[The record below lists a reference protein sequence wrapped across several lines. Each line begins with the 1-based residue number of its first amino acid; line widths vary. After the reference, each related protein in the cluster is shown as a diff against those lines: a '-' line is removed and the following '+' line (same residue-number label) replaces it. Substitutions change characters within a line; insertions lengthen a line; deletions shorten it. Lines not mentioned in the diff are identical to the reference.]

1 MKKLNLRRRS
11 LIVAALLAAV
21 SVGAGTAGTVAFFK
35 SNQSFD
41 VEVTAAKVDVAQDQL
56 AIVSKKL
63 AYASP
68 DGHGADVNIDHDGT
82 IKANLVVPGDWFV
95 IKTSYTNNSTISI
108 KYRIGTVASKGLKAE
123 VFMDEECTIPATD
136 TSYTDLAKGVNIAPR
151 YVKVTVEDDIG
162 NGGTGKINVGVD
174 AVQSNAYTGVSADNL
189 KAKLAEGGSMAL
201 DEDISLTTEEPYSI
215 DKDTVLDLNGKTL
228 SIDATASK
236 KSSIA
241 VPAGKTLTIRGGN
254 LALTGPD
261 SGSAIDNI
269 KGNIVFENVNY
280 KATAGSG
287 ILYVGNDSHVTIKDC
302 NFEINGYYGI
312 STNANNDNGVQNDS
326 SVDIIGSTISVSNS
340 AYDNAGILFNVGG
353 KYSITDTTI
362 NAQRQGIMVRS
373 GDLKLNNVII
383 NKTYDFVKADRESGS
398 FGSGNEVPQAAL
410 FLGNGDTGNYTLPS
424 KVTFAGPVT
433 FEGVGPAIVASGS
446 TTQDVD
452 LETGTYY
459 HGDVKVYDF
468 RSSGDT
474 HTFTINGNKIAIGT
488 YDHAG
493 TATDKYAIA

>member
-1 MKKLNLRRRS
+1 
-11 LIVAALLAAV
+11 LIAAVALAAI
-21 SVGAGTAGTVAFFK
+21 SLGFGTAGTVAFFK
-35 SNQSFD
+35 SNQSYD
-41 VEVTAAKVDVAQDQL
+41 IEVTAAKVDVVQSKPT
-56 AIVSKKL
+56 IVSKSL
-63 AYASP
+63 GFASS
-68 DGHGADVNIDHDGT
+68 DDAAVEVDSDGT
-82 IKANLVVPGDWFV
+82 VKANLVAPGDYFV

-123 VFMDEECTIPATD
+123 VFTDAECNTPAED
-136 TSYTDLAKGVNIAPR
+136 TSYTDLAKGVNIAPH

-189 KAKLAEGGSMAL
+189 KDKLADGGSIAL
-201 DEDISLTTEEPYSI
+201 NEDISLTSEERYSI

-228 SIDATASK
+228 SIDSTGSLQ
-236 KSSIA
+236 SIE
-241 VPAGKTLTIRGGN
+241 VPEGKTLTIRGGN
-254 LALTGPD
+254 LSLTGAD
-261 SGSAIDNI
+261 KNKTLINTT
-269 KGNIVFENVNY
+269 KGNIVLENVNY
-280 KATAGSG
+280 KATAGTGIMYKGSG
-287 ILYVGNDSHVTIKDC
+287 SHITIKDC
-302 NFEINGYYGI
+302 NFEIDGYFGV
-312 STNANNDNGVQNDS
+312 STNANKDNGDQHDS

-340 AYDNAGILFNVGG
+340 ENDNAGICFNAGG

-362 NAQRQGIMVRS
+362 NAQRQGIIVRS
-373 GDLKLNNVII
+373 GDLTLNNVII
-383 NKTYDFVKADRESGS
+383 NKTYDFVKADPESGS

-493 TATDKYAIA
+493 KMTDEYTR

>member
-1 MKKLNLRRRS
+1 MKKTKNLRQKS
-11 LIVAALLAAV
+11 LIAAVALAAI
-21 SVGAGTAGTVAFFK
+21 SLGFGTAGTVAFFK

-56 AIVSKKL
+56 TIVDKKL
-63 AYASP
+63 GFETS
-68 DGHGADVNIDHDGT
+68 DHADVTIESDGT
-82 IKANLVVPGDWFV
+82 VKANLVAPGDTFV
-95 IKTSYTNNSTISI
+95 IKTSYKNNSTIGI

-123 VFMDEECTIPATD
+123 VFMDEECTKPATD
-136 TSYTDLAKGVNIAPR
+136 TSYTDLAKGVDIAEH
-151 YVKVTVEDDIG
+151 YVRVTVEDIE

-174 AVQSNAYTGVSADNL
+174 AVQSNAYTEVSAENL
-189 KAKLAEGGSMAL
+189 KDKLADGGSMAL

-215 DKDTVLDLNGKTL
+215 DEDTVLDLNGKTL
-228 SIDATASK
+228 RIDATASK

-241 VPAGKTLTIRGGN
+241 VPEGKTLTIRGGN

-261 SGSAIDNI
+261 SGSAIDNV

-287 ILYVGNDSHVTIKDC
+287 ILYVGNGSHVTIKDC

-312 STNANNDNGVQNDS
+312 STNANSDNGVQNDS

-362 NAQRQGIMVRS
+362 NAQRQGIIVRS
-373 GDLKLNNVII
+373 GDLTLNNVII
-383 NKTYDFVKADRESGS
+383 NKTHDFVNATRESGS

-410 FLGNGDTGNYTLPS
+410 FLGNGDNGNYTLPS

-433 FEGVGPAIVASGS
+433 FQGYGPKIVASGS
-446 TTQDVD
+446 PTQDVD
-452 LETGTYY
+452 LETGDYY
-459 HGDVKVYDF
+459 KGKVKVYDF
-468 RSSGDT
+468 RSTGDH
-474 HTFTINGNKIAIGT
+474 HTFTINGNTIAIGT
-488 YDHAG
+488 YDHTG
-493 TATDKYAIA
+493 KATDKYTKA

>member
-21 SVGAGTAGTVAFFK
+21 SVGAGTAGTVAFFQ
-35 SNQSFD
+35 SNHTFD
-41 VEVTAAKVDVAQDQL
+41 IAVEAATVDVAQNNTT
-56 AIVSKKL
+56 IVSDPKSL
-63 AYASP
+63 QFASEGAAVTVDP
-68 DGHGADVNIDHDGT
+68 DGTV
-82 IKANLVVPGDWFV
+82 KANLVVPGDRFV
-95 IKTSYTNNSTISI
+95 IKTSYTNKSTIGI

-123 VFMDEECTIPATD
+123 VFMDEECNTPAED
-136 TSYTDLAKGVNIAPR
+136 TSYTKLAKGCNIADH
-151 YVKVTVEDDIG
+151 YVRVTVEDDIG

-174 AVQSNAYTGVSADNL
+174 AVQSNAYTGVAKADL
-189 KAKLAEGGSMAL
+189 EAKLAEGGSMAL

-241 VPAGKTLTIRGGN
+241 VPEGKTLTIRGGN

-261 SGSAIDNI
+261 SGSAINNI

-398 FGSGNEVPQAAL
+398 FESGNEVPQAAL

-424 KVTFAGPVT
+424 KVTFDGPVT
-433 FEGVGPAIVASGS
+433 FKGVGPKIVASGS

-452 LETGTYY
+452 LETGKYY
-459 HGDVKVYDF
+459 QGDVKVYDF
-468 RSSGDT
+468 RAEGNT
-474 HTFTINGNKIAIGT
+474 HTFKINGKDIAIGT
-488 YDHAG
+488 YGHTG
-493 TATDKYAIA
+493 SDKVTIA